1 MVDVELPMKLVS
13 ALLMLPLLM
22 ACTPT
27 ATPAPT
33 PVVRLL
39 TLTPAPTRT
48 AYPTPTWT
56 PDPTGTL
63 AASIPTLDPYGR
75 YSIAAL
81 RSRSYGGGEVE
92 NLGIFSQ
99 NESFARYSIRYP
111 SDKLNISGFMNI
123 PLGEGPFPVI
133 IAIHGYVNPAGYQT
147 LDYTTDAADDLA
159 LQGYIVIH
167 PNLRNFP
174 PSDNGDVLFRAGYA
188 IDVLN
193 LIALVKQN
201 AGRPGL
207 FEKANAS
214 RIGIWSHSMGGGI
227 ALKVAVIS
235 HDVRAILLYASVSGD
250 EQKNSQLFN
259 FMVGDSENR
268 DEMLA
273 SPETFAA
280 VSPATYYRDIT
291 AAIQIHHGTEDTVIP
306 IAWAEET
313 CQELKAAGRQVQ
325 CFYYDSAEHTFRAR
339 YLVDFSS
346 RMDDFFA
353 KYLKQ

>member
-1 MVDVELPMKLVS
+1 MKRIS
-13 ALLMLPLLM
+13 ALLILSLLI
-22 ACTPT
+22 ACAPT
-27 ATPAPT
+27 ATPMPM
-33 PVVRLL
+33 PVVRLI
-39 TLTPAPTRT
+39 TLTPAPTLT
-48 AYPTPTWT
+48 TYPTPTRAPTWTPEPTGTVAASIST
-56 PDPTGTL
+56 PDPY
-63 AASIPTLDPYGR
+63 SR

-81 RSRSYGGGEVE
+81 RLRSYGGGEVE
-92 NLGIFSQ
+92 SLGIFSQ
-99 NESFARYSIRYP
+99 NDTFARYSIRYP
-111 SDKLNISGFMNI
+111 SDGLNISGFMNI
-123 PLGEGPFPVI
+123 PLGTGPFPVI

-147 LDYTTDAADDLA
+147 LDYTTDSADDLA

-174 PSDNGDVLFRAGYA
+174 PSDQGDVLFRTGYA

-214 RIGIWSHSMGGGI
+214 RIGIWSHSMGGGV

-235 HDVRAILLYASVSGD
+235 HDIRAILLYASVSGD

-259 FMVGDSENR
+259 FMVGDSENQQ
-268 DEMLA
+268 EMLS

-280 VSPATYYRDIT
+280 VSPVTYYRDIA
-291 AAIQIHHGTEDTVIP
+291 AAIQIHHGTGDTVIP

-313 CQELKAAGRQVQ
+313 CQELKAAGRDAQ
-325 CFYYDSAEHTFRAR
+325 CFYYDGAEHTFRIR
-339 YLVDFSS
+339 YLVDFGQ
-346 RMDDFFA
+346 RVDDFFA